1 MSQHD
6 VIVSRFKIS
15 HYCLNF
21 SEGEAA
27 WYQINHG
34 HHPVCFETRNNRPGQ
49 VTYRGAQGM
58 LVGALKLVY
67 RSGEVRCV
75 SDVAYNSRWGCHGYS
90 FLKAYPL
97 NVIITDRHGNV
108 IFPLQQFIKHGS
120 GLWYTMPVVDDKHSD
135 ELVFSN
141 FDYPLYLH
149 PNMELRVWFGED
161 LKNWAESDNQ
171 GRVCVDVFAYVIGDI
186 GASAGGSPGGGT
198 SRAQALLNN
207 LKTSLSSIMQKNWK

>member
-1 MSQHD
+1 MAPNQLWSP
-6 VIVSRFKIS
+6 SRM
-15 HYCLNF
+15 L
-21 SEGEAA
+21 
-27 WYQINHG
+27 
-34 HHPVCFETRNNRPGQ
+34 RGQ
-49 VTYRGAQGM
+49 KQPSRSRDIPRCARY
-58 LVGALKLVY
+58 VGALRLVS
-67 RSGEVRCV
+67 RSGEVKCV
-75 SDVAYNSRWGCHGYS
+75 SDVAYSCWDCHGYS
-90 FLKAYPL
+90 SLKACPS
-97 NVIITDRHGNV
+97 NVIITDRHDNR

-149 PNMELRVWFGED
+149 PYMELRVWFGED
-161 LKNWAESDNQ
+161 LKNRSEGDNQ

-198 SRAQALLNN
+198 SRAQALLKN

>member
-1 MSQHD
+1 
-6 VIVSRFKIS
+6 
-15 HYCLNF
+15 
-21 SEGEAA
+21 
-27 WYQINHG
+27 
-34 HHPVCFETRNNRPGQ
+34 
-49 VTYRGAQGM
+49 M

-67 RSGEVRCV
+67 KSGQVRCV

-90 FLKAYPL
+90 SFKAYPL
-97 NVIITDRHGNV
+97 NVIITDRQDNV

-135 ELVFSN
+135 ELVFSS

-149 PNMELRVWFGED
+149 PYMELRVWFGED

-171 GRVCVDVFAYVIGDI
+171 GRVCVDVFGYVIGDI

-198 SRAQALLNN
+198 L
-207 LKTSLSSIMQKNWK
+207 TSAVPA

>member
-1 MSQHD
+1 
-6 VIVSRFKIS
+6 
-15 HYCLNF
+15 
-21 SEGEAA
+21 
-27 WYQINHG
+27 
-34 HHPVCFETRNNRPGQ
+34 
-49 VTYRGAQGM
+49 M

-90 FLKAYPL
+90 SFKAYPL
-97 NVIITDRHGNV
+97 NVIITDRRDNV

-149 PNMELRVWFGED
+149 PYMELRVWFGED
-161 LKNWAESDNQ
+161 LKNWSESDNQ
-171 GRVCVDVFAYVIGDI
+171 GRVCVDVFGYVIGDI

-198 SRAQALLNN
+198 SRAQSLLQN